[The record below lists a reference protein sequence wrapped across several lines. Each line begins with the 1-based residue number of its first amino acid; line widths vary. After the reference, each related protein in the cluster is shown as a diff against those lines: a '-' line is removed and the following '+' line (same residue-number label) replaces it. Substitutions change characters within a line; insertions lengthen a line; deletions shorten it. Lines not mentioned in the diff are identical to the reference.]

1 MLIVAGLAL
10 VYPEPL
16 YDVIGFGLIVVSVVS
31 QKFRKDKPL
40 SLTGTR

>member
-16 YDVIGFGLIVVSVVS
+16 YDIIGFGLMILVIVS
-31 QKFRKDKPL
+31 QKLRRE
-40 SLTGTR
+40 S